1 MTLEKLE
8 EQRIKIRD
16 FYVILI
22 VVAALGAVLFIAFTE
37 MPEFALF
44 FAMAV
49 FLIGGL
55 IKGKDKKKYISDFKK
70 YFVNGALQNK
80 FTDLKYTP
88 NQGMPY
94 QTIASTKMMYM
105 GDRYHSND
113 FISGKYKNID
123 FSQADVHIEE
133 ERERR
138 DSDGNTETYYVT
150 LFRGRWM
157 IFDFNKTFKADLQVC
172 QKGFGNNKA
181 GGLFS
186 KDVFHKVKME
196 SSDFNK
202 AFNIYA
208 QSEHEAFYILTPA
221 LMEKIMRLDQ
231 MNSGKLLLCFIN
243 NRLHIGLYDGKDS
256 FEHAPIWKKID
267 PEQTKSKIAA
277 DINQITMFV
286 DELDLDN
293 DLFRKEV

>member
-8 EQRIKIRD
+8 EQRIKIRN
-16 FYVILI
+16 FYIITFVIAAVGAVLLVAFKVPEIAIFYVFAVILI
-22 VVAALGAVLFIAFTE
+22 A
-37 MPEFALF
+37 
-44 FAMAV
+44 
-49 FLIGGL
+49 GL
-55 IKGKDKKKYISDFKK
+55 IENKTNKEYLNNFKK
-70 YFVNGALQNK
+70 FFVKSALETK
-80 FTDLKYTP
+80 FTNLKYTP
-88 NQGMPY
+88 NQGMSY
-94 QTIASTKMMYM
+94 QTIASTKMLYM

-113 FISGKYKNID
+113 FISGKYKDID

-133 ERERR
+133 ERETT
-138 DSDGNTETYYVT
+138 DSDGNTRTYYVT

-172 QKGFGNNKA
+172 QKGFGNNKT
-181 GGLFS
+181 GNGLFS
-186 KDVFHKVKME
+186 KDVFHRVKME
-196 SSDFNK
+196 SEEFNK

-221 LMEKIMRLDQ
+221 LMEKIMKLDK

-243 NRLHIGLYDGKDS
+243 NRLHIGLNDGKDS

-267 PEQTKSKIAA
+267 PEKTKSKIAD

-293 DLFRKEV
+293 DLFRKGV

>member
-1 MTLEKLE
+1 
-8 EQRIKIRD
+8 
-16 FYVILI
+16 
-22 VVAALGAVLFIAFTE
+22 
-37 MPEFALF
+37 
-44 FAMAV
+44 
-49 FLIGGL
+49 
-55 IKGKDKKKYISDFKK
+55 
-70 YFVNGALQNK
+70 
-80 FTDLKYTP
+80 
-88 NQGMPY
+88 MPY

-221 LMEKIMRLDQ
+221 LMEKIMKLDQ